1 MSPPTQTITT
11 TQNYEFEKKCLHPP
25 PPPPP
30 PPPAPPTIRKVRV
43 TSYPY
48 FKEIYKLIVI
58 DLSQQQLLY
67 VDPKAKLKINFAGNL
82 ERDKETK
89 MCFPL
94 EEVKETIPDF
104 LQGTVKAF

>member
-25 PPPPP
+25 PPT
-30 PPPAPPTIRKVRV
+30 PPTIRKVRV

>member
-25 PPPPP
+25 L

>member
-11 TQNYEFEKKCLHPP
+11 TQNYEFEKKCLH
-25 PPPPP
+25 
-30 PPPAPPTIRKVRV
+30 PPAPPTIRKVRV

>member
-1 MSPPTQTITT
+1 MCYLQRENISTT
-11 TQNYEFEKKCLHPP
+11 PS
-25 PPPPP
+25 
-30 PPPAPPTIRKVRV
+30 PPTIRKVRV

>member
-11 TQNYEFEKKCLHPP
+11 TQNYEFEKKCLH
-25 PPPPP
+25 